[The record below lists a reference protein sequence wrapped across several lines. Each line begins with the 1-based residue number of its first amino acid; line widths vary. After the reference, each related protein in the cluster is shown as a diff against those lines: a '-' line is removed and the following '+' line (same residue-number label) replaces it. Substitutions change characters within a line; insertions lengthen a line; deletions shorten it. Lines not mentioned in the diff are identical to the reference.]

1 MRDNKCLNST
11 AYGRVQA
18 GRRSK
23 QPRRSPPYGV
33 TNCCF
38 SLSHRLQEE
47 VQKRKEEPKNSTLK
61 LGQNFVLVLMFY
73 RTVLSTTK
81 LSLKGNVCMMWNCRK
96 NIVLIQEQCL
106 LVKGRDRE

>member
-1 MRDNKCLNST
+1 MRDNKCLSST

-38 SLSHRLQEE
+38 SLPHRSQEE
-47 VQKRKEEPKNSTLK
+47 VQKRKEETKNSTPK
-61 LGQNFVLVLMFY
+61 LGQKFMLVC
-73 RTVLSTTK
+73 TVLSATK
-81 LSLKGNVCMMWNCRK
+81 LSLKGNVSMMWNCRK

-106 LVKGRDRE
+106 LLKERDRE